1 MNNAEKYFNTQ
12 LKNKEFKQN
21 LDAVSEQVDLE
32 WELERVKSQIKNGED
47 KNLILKEIEK
57 LQKFIHSSLFLT
69 PSLRV

>member
-1 MNNAEKYFNTQ
+1 MNNAEKYFTEQ

-32 WELERVKSQIKNGED
+32 WELERVKTQIKSGED